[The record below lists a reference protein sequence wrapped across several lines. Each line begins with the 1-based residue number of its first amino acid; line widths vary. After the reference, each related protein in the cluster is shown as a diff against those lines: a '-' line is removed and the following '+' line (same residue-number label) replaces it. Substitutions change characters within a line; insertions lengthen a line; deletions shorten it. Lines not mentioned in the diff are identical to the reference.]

1 MSTKG
6 RHYTRVHGQ
15 QGPIAEMSEECETLG
30 EGVHAIDLQRSKPN
44 IQSGG
49 CYSRAVQEQI
59 DSGTKEQAVNSQT
72 EEPTPASVWQSLT
85 GRTISDEFLDW
96 PADVFALTE
105 VILRRSE
112 VHRFAL
118 SPPAGWVWPPSRIS
132 DWPEAVE
139 EAGRQWSLWVENQKT
154 GFPELVAEEWRAFRQ
169 RVGMSLDDLAAGR
182 DWRMCEALLTL
193 HAIADEACAGLGAA
207 LDGDNRKGCIY
218 RAHGRELLART
229 RSLARVRTPF
239 LRVLPKLRS
248 PAGGASCRSFSRYAC
263 VHDGHVDARWH
274 KVPVR
279 RVGTDVRA
287 RRANLLLL
295 PWPLRVRES
304 DFRPLEGSVH
314 TTDTEPFGFFEF
326 SPSEKLDLDLV
337 SRLIVAA
344 REEVDSVDAVML
356 PESAIDESE
365 VDELEALLESH
376 GVGTLIAGVRRRSA
390 QPGQFPGNWVHLGTS
405 PRFEKGASLPSSTPE
420 QWFHVRQNKQNR
432 WLLDEKQIYQY
443 HLGGALHP
451 QIRWW
456 DATDVPRRAVQFVE
470 LGDGIT
476 LVFLV
481 CEDLAQIDDVAEV
494 VRSVGPTLVY
504 TPVLDG
510 PQLSTRWAARYAS
523 VLADDPGSAVL
534 TLTSYG
540 MVERSRPHG
549 RAHSPV
555 VGLCKDPVRGL
566 REIPLEPGAQ
576 GVLLAVC
583 GGRATRRSTD
593 GRHPVDNVTE
603 YFDVAV
609 HQVRVDPAKSPLP
622 NFQPTPLAPSALGN
636 DELTILTG
644 WAQALAEAL
653 VHDPDCV
660 EALLADAQ
668 GKTQWRARLGLP
680 EPSSRLSQALYF
692 LGEAVR
698 AIASQNGNF
707 TLDALHI
714 SIQQDRPA
722 EDALDRLARRVLR
735 STLEQVRTQ

>member
-1 MSTKG
+1 MSSTTDAYAA
-6 RHYTRVHGQ
+6 RQPY
-15 QGPIAEMSEECETLG
+15 EEFTLSADRG
-30 EGVHAIDLQRSKPN
+30 EL
-44 IQSGG
+44 
-49 CYSRAVQEQI
+49 
-59 DSGTKEQAVNSQT
+59 
-72 EEPTPASVWQSLT
+72 TPASAWHSLT
-85 GRTISDEFLDW
+85 GSPIGDELLDW

-105 VILRRSE
+105 VILKRSE

-118 SPPAGWVWPPSRIS
+118 SPPEGWVWPPSRIS

-139 EAGRQWSLWVENQKT
+139 EAGRQWGRWVENRKT
-154 GFPELVAEEWRAFRQ
+154 MFPELVAEEWKAFRE
-169 RVGMSLDDLAAGR
+169 RAGMSLDDLATGR

-218 RAHGRELLART
+218 RAYGRELLART
-229 RSLARVRTPF
+229 GSLARVRTPF
-239 LRVLPKLRS
+239 LRVVPKLRT
-248 PAGGASCRSFSRYAC
+248 PTAGASCHSFSRYVC
-263 VHDGHVDARWH
+263 VHDGHVDVRWH
-274 KVPVR
+274 KIPIR
-279 RVGTDVRA
+279 RLGTDARA
-287 RRANLLLL
+287 RHANLLLL

-314 TTDTEPFGFFEF
+314 ATDKEPFGCFEF
-326 SPSEKLDLDLV
+326 GPSEKLDLDLV
-337 SRLIVAA
+337 SRLIVDA
-344 REEVDSVDAVML
+344 RDEVDSVDAVML

-376 GVGTLIAGVRRRSA
+376 GVGMLIAGVRRSA
-390 QPGQFPGNWVHLGTS
+390 QPGQFPGNWVHLGVS
-405 PRFEKGASLPSSTPE
+405 PRFEKGASLPSSSPE

-470 LGDGIT
+470 LGDGVT
-476 LVFLV
+476 LVFLI
-481 CEDLAQIDDVAEV
+481 CEDLGQIDNVAEV
-494 VRSVGPTLVY
+494 VRSVGPTVVY

-523 VLADDPGSAVL
+523 VLADDPGSAVI

-540 MVERSRPHG
+540 MVERCRPHG
-549 RAHSPV
+549 RAPSPV
-555 VGLCKDPVRGL
+555 VALWKDPVRGL

-576 GVLLAVC
+576 GVLLTVC

-609 HQVRVDPAKSPLP
+609 HQVRAGATKSPLS
-622 NFQPTPLAPSALGN
+622 NFQPARLAPSALEN
-636 DELTILTG
+636 DEMTILTG

-653 VHDPDCV
+653 VHDPECV

-668 GKTQWRARLGLP
+668 GNTEWRAKLGLP
-680 EPSSRLSQALYF
+680 EPSSQLSQAIYF
-692 LGEAVR
+692 LSQTVR
-698 AIASQNGNF
+698 AITSQNGNF
-707 TLDALHI
+707 TLDGLQTSLLA
-714 SIQQDRPA
+714 DPPA
-722 EDALDRLARRVLR
+722 EDSLDRLARRVLR
-735 STLEQVRTQ
+735 STLAQVRTP